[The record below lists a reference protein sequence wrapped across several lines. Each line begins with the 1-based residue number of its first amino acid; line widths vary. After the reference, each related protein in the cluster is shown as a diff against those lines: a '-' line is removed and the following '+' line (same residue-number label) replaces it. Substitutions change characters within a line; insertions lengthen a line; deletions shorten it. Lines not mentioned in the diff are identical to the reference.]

1 MGFNKPRL
9 AKIRPEAFVLSF
21 GLLAAPASRLSLCV
35 FLVASP
41 ICAPP
46 PPAAPAHTHHWSS
59 ALCLLAAL
67 SSESYPEFT
76 SVLTYAALSCEH
88 LLQHLSS
95 WQPASDLSSHP
106 WHREQCLA
114 HRGP

>member
-1 MGFNKPRL
+1 MGFNKLRL

-21 GLLAAPASRLSLCV
+21 GLSAAPASRLSLCV

-41 ICAPP
+41 IPP
-46 PPAAPAHTHHWSS
+46 PPPAHTHHWSR
-59 ALCLLAAL
+59 ALCLLAPL
-67 SSESYPEFT
+67 SSESYPEFA
-76 SVLTYAALSCEH
+76 SVLTCAALSCEH

-95 WQPASDLSSHP
+95 WQPVSDLSSHP